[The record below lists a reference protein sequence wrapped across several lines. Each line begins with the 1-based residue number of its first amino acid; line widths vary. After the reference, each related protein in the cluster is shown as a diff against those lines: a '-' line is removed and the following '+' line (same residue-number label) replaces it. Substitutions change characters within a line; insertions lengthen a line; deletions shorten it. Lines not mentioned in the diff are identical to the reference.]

1 MAALTWEEF
10 REIERIKELKARYFR
25 LLDTHQWPE
34 FTDVFTSD
42 LTVVLDS
49 NQHMEFS
56 GREPFIANV
65 RQMLE
70 GVRHVHHGH
79 MPEIALTG
87 TNQAAGI
94 WAMYDHLIY
103 PQRIVHGYGH
113 YHETYRLEDDGE
125 WRIATLRLTRLLYES
140 TSLT

>member
-1 MAALTWEEF
+1 VAALTWEEF

-34 FTDVFTSD
+34 LANVFTSD
-42 LTVVLDS
+42 VQFDIDS
-49 NQHMEFS
+49 NQHMEFT
-56 GREPFIANV
+56 GRDPFIANV
-65 RQMLE
+65 SSVLA
-70 GVRHVHHGH
+70 GVKHVHHGH

-87 TNQAAGI
+87 THAAAGI

-103 PQRIVHGYGH
+103 PDRIVHGYGH
-113 YHETYRLEDDGE
+113 YHETYRLEADGE

-140 TSLT
+140 TSIS